1 MERAQFSWYPHH
13 FIILHIAYHSN
24 KQGLNMDDISLKI
37 KVFVND
43 QDFLLIELFIYSF
56 VEKKLLCVKFTL
68 FYTLKI
74 FNFKFEKSNLYSLIW
89 KFQAQKK
96 IKIK

>member
-37 KVFVND
+37 KVFVNVL
-43 QDFLLIELFIYSF
+43 DFLLIELFIYSF
-56 VEKKLLCVKFTL
+56 VEKKTL
-68 FYTLKI
+68 MCQVHFILHS
-74 FNFKFEKSNLYSLIW
+74 ENLQLQI
-89 KFQAQKK
+89 
-96 IKIK
+96 